1 MTQDRQEDTSP
12 PLWEKAN
19 IGAGRDLGRLERL
32 HAPPLPR
39 WCVHGPKVTAV
50 QMSQL
55 LKAVCR
61 TNGTS
66 LSPEA
71 LPRSACSEVCNHTR
85 CADIAFFS
93 GSPESPFFQPVFAS
107 LAQDQLYRDAVAATG
122 SFRCHSGSWLCRIIG
137 FSTSADRHWLRKMFR
152 NWSISSSYA
161 LSSNASTTP
170 VHNAIVPSSA
180 RAVPLIEDR
189 QVQP

>member
-1 MTQDRQEDTSP
+1 MHATVPVRF
-12 PLWEKAN
+12 
-19 IGAGRDLGRLERL
+19 GRGRLDSLGNKGLAAYLIAGDFGVRAE
-32 HAPPLPR
+32 AD
-39 WCVHGPKVTAV
+39 C
-50 QMSQL
+50 
-55 LKAVCR
+55 

-189 QVQP
+189 QLQP